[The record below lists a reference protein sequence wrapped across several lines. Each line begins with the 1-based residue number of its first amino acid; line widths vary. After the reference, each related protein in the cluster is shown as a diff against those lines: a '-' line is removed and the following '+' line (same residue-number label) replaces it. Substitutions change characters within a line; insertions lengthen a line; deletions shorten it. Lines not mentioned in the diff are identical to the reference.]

1 MFTIAVLPLS
11 ILSLGCPG
19 NFSRFTF
26 TTGDYYIHQGARD
39 ENRRVLSP
47 LATGRNPKYNNYSVA
62 RNQIQASDGQK
73 HQSPNQS
80 IRNVGWEI
88 SKERCVPRGRHRI
101 LGSKGMISVSVDIN
115 LTTIY
120 PPSHSI
126 LQHLSFINIYREQLD
141 SKLFSLRSHLTNQR
155 RDLQP

>member
-1 MFTIAVLPLS
+1 MKIAV
-11 ILSLGCPG
+11 C
-19 NFSRFTF
+19 F
-26 TTGDYYIHQGARD
+26 
-39 ENRRVLSP
+39 SP
-47 LATGRNPKYNNYSVA
+47 LATGRNPDYNKYSSPGTKYRHQMDKNISRRIKVFLM
-62 RNQIQASDGQK
+62 SDAK
-73 HQSPNQS
+73 FR
-80 IRNVGWEI
+80 RNVAFPGAGIEFL
-88 SKERCVPRGRHRI
+88 SN
-101 LGSKGMISVSVDIN
+101 GMISVSVDIN